1 MARGP
6 ASPACAFAAP
16 RVVAPPPP
24 PRPTSRPPR
33 PARPRAR
40 RSVGAPASR
49 PSAFAAPSVVAPPAH
64 ARPTS
69 RQARRAGLAG
79 RAALGHISRRVV
91 GAQLLLPRGVAVR
104 CLEWLG
110 QQDILRDFVHK
121 LRKQVKRRVYERE
134 PLPHSHSPAALLS
147 DESVLP
153 Q

>member
-6 ASPACAFAAP
+6 ASRAC
-16 RVVAPPPP
+16 
-24 PRPTSRPPR
+24 
-33 PARPRAR
+33 
-40 RSVGAPASR
+40 
-49 PSAFAAPSVVAPPAH
+49 AFAAPSVVAPPAH

-121 LRKQVKRRVYERE
+121 LREQGNRRVNELN
-134 PLPHSHSPAALLS
+134 PLPPSPPPAALFS
-147 DESVLP
+147 NKSVLP
-153 Q
+153 E